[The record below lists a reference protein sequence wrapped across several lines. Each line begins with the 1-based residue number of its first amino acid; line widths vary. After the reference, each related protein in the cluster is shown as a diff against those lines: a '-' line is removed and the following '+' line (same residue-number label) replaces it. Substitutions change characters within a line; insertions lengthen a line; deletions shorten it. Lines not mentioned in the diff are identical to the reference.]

1 MVKKIIKNNKVV
13 LVVEDERPLAEAIR
27 LKLETNGF
35 EVTTAR
41 TVEQALNYLNELAH
55 VDAIWLDHYLLGK
68 SDGLDFVAKLKS
80 IGGEWNHIPVFV
92 VSNTAG
98 TEKIQSYI
106 KLGIEKYYVKAEH
119 KLEDIIN
126 DIKSVLQK
134 EE

>member
-1 MVKKIIKNNKVV
+1 MHTAKNHKVV

-27 LKLETNGF
+27 AKLETEGF
-35 EVTTAR
+35 EVATSR
-41 TVEQALNYLNELAH
+41 TVEQALNYLQELSH

-68 SDGLDFVAKLKS
+68 EDGLDFVAKLKS
-80 IGGEWNHIPVFV
+80 VGGTWNHIPVFV

-106 KLGIEKYYVKAEH
+106 KFGIEKYYVKAEH

-126 DIKSVLQK
+126 DIKNVLKK

>member
-1 MVKKIIKNNKVV
+1 MHTVKNHKVV

-27 LKLETNGF
+27 AKLETEGF
-35 EVTTAR
+35 EVATSR
-41 TVEQALNYLNELAH
+41 TVEQALNYLQELSH

-68 SDGLDFVAKLKS
+68 EDGLDFVAKLKS
-80 IGGEWNHIPVFV
+80 VGGAWNHIPVFV

-106 KLGIEKYYVKAEH
+106 NFGIEKYYIKAEH

-126 DIKSVLQK
+126 DIKSVLKK